1 MEKQNE
7 VNVLTKECIL
17 TALLKLMEEK
27 PYQSISITDITT
39 LAGVSRMAY
48 YRNYKSKEDI
58 LIKRLE
64 EEEKRIIDSVNGEK
78 AASIKDIVN
87 YISNFIQDNSNV
99 IKAVYSAGLTHKLTD
114 MLNKRIYSYF
124 PVTHENP
131 EGKYA
136 VRFYVGAI
144 MAVYRYWID
153 NGMEEPAET
162 VTDIVCKL
170 IDKDN
175 AIDYLVFPE

>member
-7 VNVLTKECIL
+7 INILTKECIL
-17 TALLKLMEEK
+17 TALLRLMDEK
-27 PYQSISITDITT
+27 PYGSISITDITT

-48 YRNYKSKEDI
+48 YRNYSSKEEI
-58 LIKRLE
+58 LLKKLE
-64 EEEKRIIDSVNGEK
+64 DEERKIIENFIDQK
-78 AASIKDIVN
+78 AESIKDVIYYV
-87 YISNFIQDNSNV
+87 SNFIQDNSEV
-99 IKAVYSAGLTHKLTD
+99 IKAVYTAGLTHMLTD

-124 PVTHENP
+124 PVSYQSA

-144 MAVYRYWID
+144 LSVYRYWID
-153 NGMEEPAET
+153 TGMEEPAET
-162 VTDIVCKL
+162 VTEIVCKL

-175 AIDYLVFPE
+175 AIEFLVLPE